1 MAFQEFMIAPVGAK
15 SINHAVRMGSE
26 VYQELKQVVK
36 EQYGSSGMF
45 MIVRHVGNRR
55 SLTERKPLE
64 LETKVALRLQYQS
77 LMKHLICSTQ
87 Q

>member
-45 MIVRHVGNRR
+45 MILRHAWNKR

-64 LETKVALRLQYQS
+64 LETKVALHLQYQS
-77 LMKHLICSTQ
+77 LMKHLICSSQ

>member
-36 EQYGSSGMF
+36 EQYGSSGMS
-45 MIVRHVGNRR
+45 MILRHVGSRT
-55 SLTERKPLE
+55 SLTERKPSE
-64 LETKVALRLQYQS
+64 LETKVALRLRYPS
-77 LMKHLICSTQ
+77 RMKHLICSCQ